1 MSRSPIRRQKPQIRS
16 VRLYLV
22 VAVLVSLLVVVGAL
36 ALDVRSRLANLKT
49 SDSDSGQWVMTQTE
63 VEVLRLQHALSGDR
77 SDQTRL
83 EDVRRWFDVVYSR
96 LALLRQ
102 SPLYQSFLQ
111 GPEHQARLAVMQSFV
126 DRWLPVIDG
135 PDDALLAALPTME
148 SENAEVQRMARS
160 LSLKALLAF
169 SAHTDESRA
178 RVSET
183 LIRLAIATAATFV
196 LLAIMAIMA
205 MRLYRLTERQAEENQ
220 ITGARLQMII
230 ATSPDAIVVTNR
242 GGWVVEFNPAAERMF
257 GITRAQAMGQQI
269 VPMIFAPENVALY
282 QARITQ
288 MIADAVYFGPQRFEV
303 EGRRTDGTLFPLE
316 ISLAIRDLNR
326 GALVVGFMRDVSER
340 HADRRAL
347 EQALEQA
354 KAGAKAKADFLAV
367 MSHEMRTPL
376 NGLIGS
382 MELLHDTPM
391 TEGQREL
398 LRVMDVSADILL
410 GHVNSVLDISRHEA
424 GGIRLADTPFN
435 LDRLIEDCI
444 ANQAGVARTGG
455 NTIRH
460 VPLTGPL
467 GTVRGDPA
475 RVQQVLLNL
484 IGNAVKFTRNGT
496 ITVETER
503 QVGCAADPAAAL
515 IEFRVIDTGIG
526 ISEADLAR
534 VFDDFATVDSSY
546 ARATTGT
553 GLGLGIARRLTQA
566 MGGEIGAE
574 SNLGEGSVF
583 WLRLPLPPAEALPD
597 PGPSIIPQ
605 RTHSAPSQTS
615 CDILVIED
623 NEINGFLLRRYLQDV
638 GHRVSE
644 AANGVDGVA
653 AAEATRFDLIITDI
667 AMPRLDGIE
676 ATRRIRA
683 SGASSQARI
692 IALTAHS
699 LPEDLKRLRLA
710 GVDACL
716 IKPVTREVLLAELFP
731 NTDPSAPRQSQVP
744 RAPLDTAPLLEMA
757 ERLGTPMATR
767 LVQRMLAEGDDSIAR
782 ITAEAG
788 PTDEVAR
795 IAHRL
800 AGSCATFGATRLSE
814 VLAGID
820 AAITRGDTAC
830 ATRQIGLLA
839 GLWADT
845 RAALAEHAQSMVA

>member
-1 MSRSPIRRQKPQIRS
+1 M
-16 VRLYLV
+16 
-22 VAVLVSLLVVVGAL
+22 LVSLLAVVGTL
-36 ALDVRSRLANLKT
+36 ALDVRSRLANLKS
-49 SDSDSGQWVMTQTE
+49 SDSDSGQWVMSQTE

-77 SDQTRL
+77 SDQERL

-96 LALLRQ
+96 LALLHQ

-111 GPEHQARLAVMQSFV
+111 GSEHQARLAVMQSFV

-135 PDDALLAALPTME
+135 PDDALLAALPEME

-169 SAHTDESRA
+169 SAHTDETRA

-183 LIRLAIATAATFV
+183 LIRLAIATAATF
-196 LLAIMAIMA
+196 LLLGLLAIMA

-242 GGWVVEFNPAAERMF
+242 GGWVVEINPAAERMF
-257 GITRAQAMGQQI
+257 GITRAQAMGNRI
-269 VPMIFAPENVALY
+269 VPMIFSPENVPQH

-288 MIADAVYFGPQRFEV
+288 MIADAVFFGPQRFEV
-303 EGRRTDGTLFPLE
+303 EGRRSDGTVFPLE
-316 ISLAIRDLNR
+316 ISLAMRDLNR

-347 EQALEQA
+347 EKALEQA
-354 KAGAKAKADFLAV
+354 KAGAKTKADFLAV

-391 TEGQREL
+391 TAGQREL
-398 LRVMDVSADILL
+398 LRVMDVSGDILL

-475 RVQQVLLNL
+475 RVQQILLNL
-484 IGNAVKFTRNGT
+484 IGNAVKFTRKGA

-503 QVGCAADPAAAL
+503 QIPRAGDPAASL

-526 ISEADLAR
+526 IAEADLAR
-534 VFDDFATVDSSY
+534 VFDDFETVDSGY
-546 ARATTGT
+546 ARETTGT

-574 SNLGEGSVF
+574 SDLGKGSVF
-583 WLRLPLPPAEALPD
+583 WLRLPLPPTEALPD
-597 PGPSIIPQ
+597 LDPCIGRP
-605 RTHSAPSQTS
+605 RKHSAPPQASRQ
-615 CDILVIED
+615 ILVIED
-623 NEINGFLLRRYLQDV
+623 NEINRFLLRRYLQDA
-638 GHRVSE
+638 GHRVCE
-644 AANGVDGVA
+644 AADGVDGVA
-653 AAEATRFDLIITDI
+653 AAQATRFDLIITDI

-692 IALTAHS
+692 IALTAHA
-699 LPEDLKRLRLA
+699 LPEDLQRLRLA

-716 IKPVTREVLLAELFP
+716 IKPVTREVLLAELFLD
-731 NTDPSAPRQSQVP
+731 TDPAAPRHSKAP
-744 RAPLDTAPLLEMA
+744 YPPLDTAPLMEMA
-757 ERLGTPMATR
+757 ERLGKPMVTR
-767 LVQRMLAEGDDSIAR
+767 LVQRMLADGDDTIAR
-782 ITAEAG
+782 IAAQPG

-795 IAHRL
+795 IAHQL
-800 AGSCATFGATRLSE
+800 AGSCATFGATRLRE
-814 VLAGID
+814 VLLGIEQ
-820 AAITRGDTAC
+820 AIRRGDTAC
-830 ATRQIGLLA
+830 ATRLTGALA

-845 RAALAEHAQSMVA
+845 RAALADHAHATVA